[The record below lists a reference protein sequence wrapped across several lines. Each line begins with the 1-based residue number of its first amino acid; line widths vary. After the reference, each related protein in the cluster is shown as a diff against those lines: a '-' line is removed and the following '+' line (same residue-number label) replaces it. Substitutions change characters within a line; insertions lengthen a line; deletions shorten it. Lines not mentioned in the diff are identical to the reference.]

1 LPKIKPFELNLNYDF
16 MKMKAIIPVAGL
28 GSRLRPHTHTQPKS
42 LIPVAGKP
50 ILAHIVDDLIEQG
63 FTEFIFI
70 IGYLGDK
77 IEKYIN
83 KNYPNINP
91 YFVVQ
96 TKGKGT
102 AHAIWLAKDLIVD
115 DDLIFIVLGD
125 TIFKADLGPILKN
138 NVTSLGVKKVEDPR
152 QFGVAELSEDGWV
165 KKLVEKPSIPKSNL
179 ALIGI
184 YRIGNTALFKNCLN
198 FVIENEIKSHD
209 EFHLT
214 DVLMEMYKSGEQIKT
229 FSVES
234 WFDCGKK
241 DILLET
247 NAILLK
253 LGNYKAANSAQ
264 YENTI
269 IVDPVY
275 IGENVNVSNSI
286 IGPNVSIGDNST
298 IEYSIL
304 KNSIIGSYT
313 HLDTAN
319 LEKSVVGNDSLLK
332 GTSLSLN
339 LGDNT
344 EIKIQ

>member
-1 LPKIKPFELNLNYDF
+1 
-16 MKMKAIIPVAGL
+16 MKLKAIIPVAGL

-63 FTEFIFI
+63 FEEFVFI

-77 IEKYIN
+77 IEKYITQ
-83 KNYPNINP
+83 NYPNIKP
-91 YFVVQ
+91 FFVVQ

-102 AHAIWLAKDLIVD
+102 AHAIWLAKDLIQEED
-115 DDLIFIVLGD
+115 TIFIVFGD
-125 TIFKADLGPILKN
+125 TIFKADLTEILSN
-138 NVTSLGVKKVEDPR
+138 NITSLGVKKVEDPR

-184 YRIGNTALFKNCLN
+184 YKIGNTALFKNSLN
-198 FVIENEIKSHD
+198 YVIDNEIKSHG
-209 EFHLT
+209 EYHLT
-214 DVLMEMYKSGEQIKT
+214 DVLMEMYQSGEQIST

-253 LGNYKAANSAQ
+253 LGDYAAARSEQ
-264 YENTI
+264 YDNTI
-269 IVDPVY
+269 IVEPVY
-275 IGENVNVSNSI
+275 IGENVKVSNSI
-286 IGPNVSIGDNST
+286 IGPNVSIGDNT
-298 IEYSIL
+298 NIQYSII
-304 KNSIIGSYT
+304 KDSIIGSYT
-313 HLDTAN
+313 QLDTAN
-319 LEKSVVGNDSLLK
+319 LNKSVVGNDSLLK